1 MNTKKY
7 NITLSAL
14 DRAVV
19 AQLGGTCSNI
29 AGDRCEIDE
38 DTAQKLADVC
48 RCSCGAAGGFSGF
61 IYYTETADFTARNR
75 SEIVARLREQID
87 EGLFTDENGK
97 ARGVVGAVMSFQCF
111 KGEDPAEIEGEAA
124 RVLFGP
130 VEAITG
136 GELNRVANALA
147 WSAFEDLAFKLD
159 GQESDDPDDIDAEEE
174 EADDNGE
181 GVRNV

>member
-1 MNTKKY
+1 MDTNTTTAARVRRFDC
-7 NITLSAL
+7 TLGAL
-14 DRAVV
+14 DFAVIR
-19 AQLGGTCSNI
+19 QLGGEARNI
-29 AGDRCEIDE
+29 DGGQCEINE

-61 IYYTETADFTARNR
+61 IYYTETADFTAKNR
-75 SEIVARLREQID
+75 AEIVARLREQID

-97 ARGVVGAVMSFQCF
+97 ARGVVGAVLSFNCF
-111 KGEDPAEIEGEAA
+111 KGEDPAEIEEEAA

-147 WSAFEDLAFKLD
+147 WSALEDLAFRLD
-159 GQESDDPDDIDAEEE
+159 GCEVEE
-174 EADDNGE
+174 DGE
-181 GVRNV
+181 GAEA